1 MTIAVHQNVADHHG
15 AASGVGLVVG
25 SGIDAEP
32 HVGVDEADRHV
43 ISDRQRNGSNGSFG
57 VS

>member
-1 MTIAVHQNVADHHG
+1 MTISIHQNVADHHG
-15 AASGVGLVVG
+15 AASGVDLAVG
-25 SGIDAEP
+25 GGIDAEP

-43 ISDRQRNGSNGSFG
+43 ISDRKRDSSNGPFG